1 MPEIV
6 KQEFFGFSGS
16 KIFLIQNGDS
26 LFVRKL
32 GNISRNIE
40 RMLALSEK
48 YRLPKI
54 YKYSKNE
61 FDCEYIQDNLDM
73 KSYLLTYDITNLS
86 DFLID
91 FLNSL
96 SNNVK
101 NKDYTQVYINKLEE
115 ITFCEDIIFTKT
127 DLLNN
132 LPKIIPSS
140 EYFGDLT
147 LENIL
152 YSKKEGFV
160 LIDCQTVEYDSFIFD
175 IAKLRQDLESKWFLR
190 NNNILL
196 DTKLQLLQQKI
207 LDRFPQSNNDY
218 LLILMLLRAYRYSSE
233 NTLDR
238 KFLISQMNRLWQKS
252 IESQL

>member
-6 KQEFFGFSGS
+6 KKEFFGFSGN
-16 KIFLIQNGDS
+16 KIFLIQDGDT
-26 LFVRKL
+26 LLVRKI
-32 GNISRNIE
+32 GNISRNVE
-40 RMLALSEK
+40 RMLILSEK

-54 YKYSKNE
+54 YRYSENE
-61 FDCEYIQDNLDM
+61 FDCEYIPNLDM
-73 KSYLLTYDITNLS
+73 KSYLINHDISNLS
-86 DFLID
+86 NFLID

-101 NKDYTQVYINKLEE
+101 SKDYTQVYIDKLEA
-115 ITFCEDIIFTKT
+115 ITFCKDIIFTKT
-127 DLLNN
+127 ELLNN
-132 LPKIIPSS
+132 LPKMLPSS

-190 NNNILL
+190 NDTVLL
-196 DTKLQLLQQKI
+196 DTKLQIIQKKI
-207 LDRFPQSNNDY
+207 
-218 LLILMLLRAYRYSSE
+218 
-233 NTLDR
+233 
-238 KFLISQMNRLWQKS
+238 
-252 IESQL
+252 